1 MTNTLHR
8 KGSAEDLQKDF
19 VIFALPKLGM
29 LPVKEVIGRLKR
41 FSEICV
47 RHDPL
52 NMGKVDKMALR
63 RIDPTRLRAEMEDNI
78 GLTATFDNIEA
89 VASVVAEL
97 KQADLGISVN
107 ISGLLTSADEC
118 CQKAGMNR
126 HSVEQSLGIFGQ
138 KGRLPQNEIVEI
150 NTLCGHGLVAFNLIR
165 KIIDEIKLERMTP
178 AQGALHLA
186 KPCEC
191 GVFNIRR
198 AQELLEKL
206 RQRC

>member
-29 LPVKEVIGRLKR
+29 LPVKEVIGTLKR

-97 KQADLGISVN
+97 KQADLQE
-107 ISGLLTSADEC
+107 L
-118 CQKAGMNR
+118 
-126 HSVEQSLGIFGQ
+126 SVESVQRGNSERGKAIFH
-138 KGRLPQNEIVEI
+138 R
-150 NTLCGHGLVAFNLIR
+150 
-165 KIIDEIKLERMTP
+165 
-178 AQGALHLA
+178 
-186 KPCEC
+186 
-191 GVFNIRR
+191 
-198 AQELLEKL
+198 EKL
-206 RQRC
+206 GCVKCHVASPASIEQGLRAIGPDQRNVGDRL